1 MLIGL
6 TCSVQLPPPLFEQ
19 RKKCRK
25 PRSFFGLFDSE
36 IANNKSRMSSTSKA
50 EERFMANRGLY
61 VGRFQPFHLG
71 HLEAIQDVLKEIDE
85 LVIVI
90 GSAQYS
96 HNIHNPFTAGERIVM
111 IRHALQE
118 ASVDY
123 SRLWIV
129 PVPDVHLHMLWV
141 SALEGYT
148 PRFNVVYSN
157 EPLTRR
163 LFMEAGYEVKSI
175 RFFQRKVY
183 TSTLVREKM
192 LAGESWTKLVPKSV
206 ADFVNEIDGVNRL
219 RDLARTD
226 KI

>member
-1 MLIGL
+1 
-6 TCSVQLPPPLFEQ
+6 
-19 RKKCRK
+19 
-25 PRSFFGLFDSE
+25 
-36 IANNKSRMSSTSKA
+36 
-50 EERFMANRGLY
+50 MAKRGLY

-71 HLEAIQDVLKEIDE
+71 HLEAIKDVFKEVSE

-96 HNIHNPFTAGERIVM
+96 HNIDNPFTAGERLVM
-111 IRHALQE
+111 IRRALQK
-118 ASVDY
+118 ADIDY
-123 SRLWIV
+123 SRLWVV

-148 PRFNVVYSN
+148 PHFDVVYSN

-183 TSTLVREKM
+183 TSTLIRKKM
-192 LAGESWTKLVPKSV
+192 LTNENWTKLVPKSV
-206 ADFVNEIDGVNRL
+206 AEFINEIDGVNRL
-219 RDLARTD
+219 QDLTRTD
-226 KI
+226 NI

>member
-1 MLIGL
+1 LESQMIKVG
-6 TCSVQLPPPLFEQ
+6 CVQPQRQREQ
-19 RKKCRK
+19 
-25 PRSFFGLFDSE
+25 
-36 IANNKSRMSSTSKA
+36 
-50 EERFMANRGLY
+50 FMANRGLY

-71 HLEAIQDVLKEIDE
+71 HLEAIQNVLKEVDE

-96 HNIHNPFTAGERIVM
+96 HNMNNPFTAGERLVM
-111 IRHALQE
+111 IRRALQE
-118 ASVDY
+118 ANVDY
-123 SRLWIV
+123 SRLWVV

-148 PRFNVVYSN
+148 PHFDVVYSN

-163 LFMEAGYEVKSI
+163 LFMEAGYKVKNI
-175 RFFQRKVY
+175 PFFQRKTY

-192 LAGESWTKLVPKSV
+192 LKGESWTTLVPKSV
-206 ADFVNEIDGVNRL
+206 AGFINEIDGVNRL

>member
-1 MLIGL
+1 M
-6 TCSVQLPPPLFEQ
+6 PE
-19 RKKCRK
+19 
-25 PRSFFGLFDSE
+25 
-36 IANNKSRMSSTSKA
+36 
-50 EERFMANRGLY
+50 RGLY
-61 VGRFQPFHLG
+61 VGRFQPFHKG
-71 HLEAIQDVLKEIDE
+71 HLEAIKEVLDEIEE

-96 HNIHNPFTAGERIVM
+96 HNINNPFTAGERLVM

-118 ASVDY
+118 AGIEY
-123 SRLWIV
+123 SKLWIV

-163 LFMEAGYEVKSI
+163 LFTEAGYRVKSV
-175 RFFQRKVY
+175 RFFERKIF
-183 TSTLVREKM
+183 TSTLVRERM
-192 LAGESWTKLVPKSV
+192 LKDQNWTTLVPKSV
-206 ADFVNEIDGVNRL
+206 AEFINEIDGVNRF
-219 RDLARTD
+219 RDLNRTD